1 MHAVDL
7 QLQFKEVS
15 AYEVPH
21 HSSSDNDLTNLEA
34 KSLLQVGSRLHR
46 FSDFRHFLQTDQPVQ
61 TCLEVQNFRF
71 YACTVQHCV
80 RITKNLSKHVMHEA
94 YKASAGRMN
103 SSSKYSRKFDIRGS
117 A

>member
-1 MHAVDL
+1 MKKIKTL
-7 QLQFKEVS
+7 RCTETGR
-15 AYEVPH
+15 YE
-21 HSSSDNDLTNLEA
+21 LE
-34 KSLLQVGSRLHR
+34 VGSRLHR
-46 FSDFRHFLQTDQPVQ
+46 FSDFRHFFQTDQPVQ

-71 YACTVQHCV
+71 PACTVQHCV
-80 RITKNLSKHVMHEA
+80 RIAKNLKKDARDGHPFLAMIWTVMHLTKQA